1 MKKLITVLVLLLS
14 ISAYSQPVMD
24 GNFDGEAV
32 WGAPKA
38 IADNNTGWAS
48 AQAKKFYV
56 TADANYL
63 YLGAEVSASEWMAW
77 AFIINTKPGGA
88 TSDSWAR
95 RVYYNHPPDSN
106 SRPDFTARGHFSSYA
121 EIYKWIG
128 TQWQRDPDGGLASTE
143 FGENITGSLADG
155 WVEIRVPQ
163 STLGSPSVGDIQFY
177 ITGDNNDHGCFD
189 ACPDDD
195 NAISWTDSSTIS
207 NYKTNIR
214 FAKTFNL
221 TALIQGFYDGST
233 MVSDTVSVELRDA
246 SAPALLKD
254 KDDTVVLGSAG
265 IGEANFY
272 SAAEATNYYIAVK
285 HRNAVETWS
294 ATTQSFS
301 SGVMN
306 YNFTTSQTQAF
317 GSNMISKGSSWC
329 FYSGD
334 VNQDDV
340 IDLTDVSTVD
350 IDNLNFVSGYVVTDV
365 NGDLLV
371 DLSDLSLVDINNLNF
386 VGAVIP
392 SKKLS
397 NEKGTLIHNT
407 N

>member
-1 MKKLITVLVLLLS
+1 M
-14 ISAYSQPVMD
+14 
-24 GNFDGEAV
+24 
-32 WGAPKA
+32 
-38 IADNNTGWAS
+38 
-48 AQAKKFYV
+48 
-56 TADANYL
+56 
-63 YLGAEVSASEWMAW
+63 
-77 AFIINTKPGGA
+77 
-88 TSDSWAR
+88 
-95 RVYYNHPPDSN
+95 
-106 SRPDFTARGHFSSYA
+106 
-121 EIYKWIG
+121 
-128 TQWQRDPDGGLASTE
+128 
-143 FGENITGSLADG
+143 
-155 WVEIRVPQ
+155 
-163 STLGSPSVGDIQFY
+163 GSPSVGDIQFY
-177 ITGDNNDHGCFD
+177 ITGDNNDHGSFD

-207 NYKTNIR
+207 NYKSNIY
-214 FAKTFNL
+214 FFQTLNL
-221 TALIQGFYDGST
+221 TALMQGFYDGTT
-233 MVSDTVSVELRDA
+233 MIADTVSVELRDA
-246 SAPALLKD
+246 STPALLRD
-254 KDDTVVLGSAG
+254 KDNKVVLGSAG
-265 IGEANFY
+265 TGAANFY
-272 SAAEATNYYIAVK
+272 SATEATNYYIAVK

-392 SKKLS
+392 SK
-397 NEKGTLIHNT
+397 
-407 N
+407 